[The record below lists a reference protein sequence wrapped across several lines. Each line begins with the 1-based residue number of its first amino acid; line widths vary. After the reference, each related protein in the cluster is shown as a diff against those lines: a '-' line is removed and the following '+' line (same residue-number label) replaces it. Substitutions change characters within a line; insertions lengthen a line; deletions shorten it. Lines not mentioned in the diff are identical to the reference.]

1 MRREHSAILCARV
14 ANQTAAC
21 GRSSSPLGP
30 VAQLHLRVN
39 FVPPGEA
46 PAWVRERWVGLMLPL
61 AQASAEPTTR
71 LTSGVLT
78 GPRSYF
84 AKLLALWTGRF
95 DVSEGY
101 IVDAPGALDALE
113 SACPEAAAWWK
124 EHRPDLFRPGRRL
137 MFQKGVG
144 NVV

>member
-1 MRREHSAILCARV
+1 M
-14 ANQTAAC
+14 T
-21 GRSSSPLGP
+21 
-30 VAQLHLRVN
+30 QLYLHVN

-46 PAWVRERWVGLMLPL
+46 PAWVRERWVGLRLPL
-61 AQASAEPTTR
+61 AQSSAKPTTT

-95 DVSEGY
+95 HVSEGY
-101 IVDAPGALDALE
+101 LVDAPAALDALE
-113 SACPEAAAWWK
+113 SASPEAAAWWK
-124 EHRPDLFRPGRRL
+124 QHRPDLYRPGRRF